1 MDLLDKVMA
10 EALVSQTLEIESFA
24 SKRQFRTAT
33 ELKEGKG
40 NHIAASIKILP
51 PPTNPQ
57 RLELSLVPADGSGL
71 HHMIHP
77 NFLCINVKDQR
88 RIVYRYYAL

>member
-1 MDLLDKVMA
+1 MA
-10 EALVSQTLEIESFA
+10 EALVSQSIDIESFA
-24 SKRQFRTAT
+24 SKRKFRTAT

-57 RLELSLVPADGSGL
+57 RLELSLVPADGSGQL
-71 HHMIHP
+71 LQHMVHP

-88 RIVYRYYAL
+88 KIVYR